1 MPATAPEPAAGP
13 ANSTNA
19 PRAVARSWRDPDP
32 PAISRCLRRAA
43 PDFPRTFRAGPIP
56 IPIRPARSVQGPPR
70 ARHTRARIT
79 RSRTLAR
86 PLGAAR
92 AGWRARR
99 RCLRAR
105 RRARR
110 QARRGD
116 PSHAPGSRRRRMSAT
131 SSVTRSR
138 LSWSA
143 SWPSA
148 ERLGAGG
155 GRLPAG
161 TCRAPNE
168 ATRVPARRGSRVPV
182 AAARRARPS
191 ARRARAGWLDRA
203 RSMRGRRW

>member
-19 PRAVARSWRDPDP
+19 PRAVARSSRDPDP

-79 RSRTLAR
+79 RSRTCRSA

-92 AGWRARR
+92 AGRRARR

-143 SWPSA
+143 SWPSR
-148 ERLGAGG
+148 RLSAGG

-182 AAARRARPS
+182 AAARRARP
-191 ARRARAGWLDRA
+191 RPRAPRDGPAPRA
-203 RSMRGRRW
+203 SSRGRRW